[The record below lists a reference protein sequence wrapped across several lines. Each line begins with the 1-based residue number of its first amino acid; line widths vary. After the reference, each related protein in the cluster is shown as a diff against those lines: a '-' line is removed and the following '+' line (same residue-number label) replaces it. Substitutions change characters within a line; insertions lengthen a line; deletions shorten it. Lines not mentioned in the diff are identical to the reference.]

1 MPRRSFSTPSQWPRT
16 PSRLVTGRIVILDGA
31 PRSGKNSIARAYG
44 VDVVTDWGDKVAAQR
59 ILMEAI
65 DRARK
70 VKATA

>member
-1 MPRRSFSTPSQWPRT
+1 
-16 PSRLVTGRIVILDGA
+16 
-31 PRSGKNSIARAYG
+31 
-44 VDVVTDWGDKVAAQR
+44 VVTDWGDKVAAQR